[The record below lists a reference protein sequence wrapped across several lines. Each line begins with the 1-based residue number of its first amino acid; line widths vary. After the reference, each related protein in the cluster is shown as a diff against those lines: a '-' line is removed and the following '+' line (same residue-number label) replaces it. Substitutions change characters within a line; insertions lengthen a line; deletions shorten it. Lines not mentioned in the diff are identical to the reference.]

1 MFVHKTQGINKANK
15 LREAIENE
23 QKKILIKKYIM
34 SCFLLT
40 HKSNNRFLNHS
51 LYF

>member
-23 QKKILIKKYIM
+23 QKKNTNKKIYYE
-34 SCFLLT
+34 LLFIN
-40 HKSNNRFLNHS
+40 S
-51 LYF
+51 